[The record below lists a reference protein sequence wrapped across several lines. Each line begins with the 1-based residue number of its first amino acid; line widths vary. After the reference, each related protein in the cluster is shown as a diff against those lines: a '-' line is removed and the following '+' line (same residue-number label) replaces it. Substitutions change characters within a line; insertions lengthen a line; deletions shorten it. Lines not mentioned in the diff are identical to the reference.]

1 MSDLEQESAPAR
13 DAGSTVER
21 AVAIGTGGA
30 LLVLALSMCGWAVRL
45 LRAASGPAGW
55 PPGFGQLLIPV
66 AFTVAFAGFGAW
78 RLLRMGLPARIFGLP
93 LGGAVLA
100 LFGLAALVGAAI

>member
-1 MSDLEQESAPAR
+1 MNDLEQEAAPTK
-13 DAGSTVER
+13 DAGGAVER
-21 AVAIGTGGA
+21 FVAIGTGAA
-30 LLVLALSMCGWAVRL
+30 LLVLALSMCGWAIRL
-45 LRAASGPAGW
+45 LRAAAGPAGW

-100 LFGLAALVGAAI
+100 LFGLAVLVGAVM

>member
-1 MSDLEQESAPAR
+1 MSDHEQEAAPSN
-13 DAGSTVER
+13 DAGTAVER
-21 AVAIGTGGA
+21 FVAIGTGGA
-30 LLVLALSMCGWAVRL
+30 LLVLAVSICGWAVRL

-66 AFTVAFAGFGAW
+66 ALTVAFAGFGAW

-100 LFGLAALVGAAI
+100 AFGLAALVGLLG